1 MSSEDKSKIDVEQLA
16 EPAADAEEEGGSTSP
31 VIPES
36 QAQAQY
42 PAVS

>member
-16 EPAADAEEEGGSTSP
+16 EPATDAEEEGGSTSP
-31 VIPES
+31 VIPEI

>member
-1 MSSEDKSKIDVEQLA
+1 MGSEEQSKIDVEQLA
-16 EPAADAEEEGGSTSP
+16 ELAADAEDDGSSTSP
-31 VIPES
+31 VIPEI